1 MSVTSCKLFTGDDNL
16 IVPDLSSDSLYS
28 SMTLIVSDTFYI
40 QSLKGI
46 EKGIV
51 DSLLKIYQQNN
62 FNPFWLSEET
72 DTLQIQIFLIYLENS
87 FKHGFDPERYY
98 FKSLNSAYQSLLAN
112 RSINKS
118 YNYQELAK
126 FEFLLSV
133 AYLQYQKNL
142 LYGIINPHE
151 YDTENYD
158 IPKPDRGIDIYDN
171 LYKSN
176 KDKILEEIQPK
187 SKRYVGLQNALEFYK
202 EFAIGAVWSRIPMI
216 TGKIEV
222 GKHATI
228 LKPLSQNLISLG
240 LLDSS
245 YHLSFPPHYDSLLF
259 KAVKQFQLLYGLKDD
274 GVIGSQ
280 TIEQLNIT
288 PLERVEQIKV
298 NMERFRWTTYIDSL
312 TYVLVNIPD
321 FTLFA
326 YKEGELQTSI
336 KVCVG
341 QKRER
346 NYDQKIAVYKK
357 TKKWIHLPKNFE
369 TPQVY
374 SRINQIITNPPW
386 NVPTSIAKNETYY
399 EVMKDSNYLNDKKF
413 KVFQGGKEID
423 HNEIDWKKYSPTNLP
438 FSFVQEPG
446 GANALGRIKF
456 MFNNKYSIYL
466 HDTPTRAP
474 FSTANRAV
482 SHGCVR
488 VEKPLMFAEY
498 LTGQVTNV
506 TLDDVKIELGIKPED
521 KEMMKYFK
529 GYHNKTKYL
538 ELNSTI
544 PLFVDYFTAWVDDK
558 NQLQF
563 RPDVYEKDK
572 KLAQALS
579 EAENTNHSEMAL
591 LPTK

>member
-1 MSVTSCKLFTGDDNL
+1 MASIMTDTIF
-16 IVPDLSSDSLYS
+16 ISSLN
-28 SMTLIVSDTFYI
+28 
-40 QSLKGI
+40 GI
-46 EKGIV
+46 EKEIV
-51 DSLLKIYQQNN
+51 DSLVEIYNHNN
-62 FNPFWLSEET
+62 IKPIWIAEDS
-72 DTLQIQIFLIYLENS
+72 DTLQIESFLSYLKHS
-87 FKHGFDPERYY
+87 YKHGLNAERYY
-98 FKSLNSAYQSLLAN
+98 FTNLNSSYLSLIKKN
-112 RSINKS
+112 IKNGVYDYSI
-118 YNYQELAK
+118 LAK
-126 FEFLLSV
+126 FEFLLS
-133 AYLQYQKNL
+133 ASFLQYQKSL
-142 LYGIINPHE
+142 LFGVINPRE

-158 IPKPDRGIDIYDN
+158 IPLPDRKIDVYAN
-171 LYKSN
+171 LFNPN
-176 KDKILEEIQPK
+176 KQKVLEEIQPK
-187 SKRYVGLQNALEFYK
+187 SLRYVGLQQALEFYR
-202 EFAIGAVWSRIPMI
+202 EFASKTEWNHILNI
-216 TGKIEV
+216 TGKIEI
-222 GKHATI
+222 GQPSTI
-228 LKPLSQNLISLG
+228 LKPMSQNLISLG

-245 YHLSFPPHYDSLLF
+245 YHLTFPPKYDSLLF
-259 KAVKQFQLLYGLKDD
+259 LAVKKFQLLYGLKDD
-274 GVIGSQ
+274 GVIGLQ

-288 PLERVEQIKV
+288 PTERVEQIKV
-298 NMERFRWTTYIDSL
+298 NLERFRWTTYSDSL
-312 TYVLVNIPD
+312 TYVLVNIPE
-321 FTLFA
+321 FTLYA
-326 YKEGELQTSI
+326 YKDGNIRTSI

-346 NYDQKIAVYKK
+346 NYEQKIAVYKK

-399 EVMKDSNYLNDKKF
+399 EVMKDSNYLKDKKF
-413 KVFQGGKEID
+413 KVFQGGKEVD

-474 FSTANRAV
+474 FSAANRAV

-498 LTGQVTNV
+498 ITGQVTNI

-538 ELNSTI
+538 ELNSSI
-544 PLFVDYFTAWVDDK
+544 PLFVDYFTSWVDEK
-558 NQLQF
+558 KQLQF

-572 KLAQALS
+572 KLSQAIS
-579 EAENTNHSEMAL
+579 QIENSNHLEMAL